1 VTEPLPGPGGS
12 PAIDLPD
19 AGFLPVPDAGPE
31 GSPRSPML
39 RTDRVAGI
47 LLVLLGAV
55 VALEART
62 FRVAFLTDPLGPRA
76 LPLLVAGLLAL
87 CGLVLIRRPGPEPA
101 WPRSAGLL
109 RGAAGAG
116 VFLLY
121 SLLMQPLG
129 FGASTAAAVAGLGLL
144 FGGPPRRVLVVGLV
158 TTALLWFLFVPLL
171 GIPLPM
177 GWLFT
182 GGRG

>member
-1 VTEPLPGPGGS
+1 MTDPVPGPGGS

-19 AGFLPVPDAGPE
+19 AGFRSQPDRGMEAHP
-31 GSPRSPML
+31 PFRLL

-47 LLVLLGAV
+47 LLLLLGGS

-76 LPLLVAGLLAL
+76 LPLLVAGLLGA
-87 CGLVLIRRPGPEPA
+87 CGLVLLRRPGPEPA
-101 WPRSAGLL
+101 WPRAQGLL
-109 RGAAGAG
+109 RGSAGAG
-116 VFLLY
+116 VFLVY

-129 FGASTAAAVAGLGLL
+129 FGASTVGAVAGLGIL
-144 FGGPPRRVLVVGLV
+144 FGGPPRRVLVTGIV
-158 TTALLWFLFVPLL
+158 TTVLLWLLFVPLL
-171 GIPLPM
+171 GIPLPT

>member
-1 VTEPLPGPGGS
+1 MTDPPSGTGGS

-19 AGFLPVPDAGPE
+19 AGFLPEPDAGPE
-31 GSPRSPML
+31 GSHRSRVL
-39 RTDRVAGI
+39 RTDRVAGM
-47 LLVLLGAV
+47 LLILLGAV

-76 LPLLVAGLLAL
+76 LPLLVAGLLVV
-87 CGLVLIRRPGPEPA
+87 CGLVLLRRPGPEPA
-101 WPRSAGLL
+101 WPRAAGLI
-109 RGAAGAG
+109 RGTAGAA

-121 SLLMQPLG
+121 GLLMQPLG
-129 FGASTAAAVAGLGLL
+129 FGASTVAAVAGLGLL
-144 FGGPPRRVLVVGLV
+144 FGGPPRKVLLTGVV
-158 TTALLWFLFVPLL
+158 TTLLLWLLFVPLL
-171 GIPLPM
+171 GIPLPI

>member
-1 VTEPLPGPGGS
+1 MPECGPRAPPIPDAPHPGG
-12 PAIDLPD
+12 
-19 AGFLPVPDAGPE
+19 
-31 GSPRSPML
+31 
-39 RTDRVAGI
+39 GI
-47 LLVLLGAV
+47 LLPSSWERVWRC
-55 VALEART
+55 EARPSGC
-62 FRVAFLTDPLGPRA
+62 LSSPIPLGPA
-76 LPLLVAGLLAL
+76 LSPPGADSCPLR
-87 CGLVLIRRPGPEPA
+87 LVLIRRPSRALCPLP
-101 WPRSAGLL
+101 GLL

>member
-1 VTEPLPGPGGS
+1 MTEPLPGPGGS

-19 AGFLPVPDAGPE
+19 AGFLPVPEE
-31 GSPRSPML
+31 GSGVPPTPGRP

-47 LLVLLGAV
+47 LLLLLGGS
-55 VALEART
+55 VAIEART

-76 LPLLVAGLLAL
+76 LPLLVAGLLAA
-87 CGLVLIRRPGPEPA
+87 CGLALLRRPGPEPA
-101 WPRSAGLL
+101 WPRAPGLF

-116 VFLLY
+116 VFLVY

-129 FGASTAAAVAGLGLL
+129 FGPSTVGAVAGLGIL
-144 FGGPPRRVLVVGLV
+144 FGGPPRKVLLTGVV
-158 TTALLWFLFVPLL
+158 TTLLLWLLFVPLL
-171 GIPLPM
+171 GIPLPV

>member
-1 VTEPLPGPGGS
+1 MTEPSTGAGGAPS
-12 PAIDLPD
+12 IDLPD
-19 AGFLPVPDAGPE
+19 AGFLPEPDAGPG

-47 LLVLLGAV
+47 LLLLLGAV

-109 RGAAGAG
+109 RGAAGAA

-129 FGASTAAAVAGLGLL
+129 FGASTVAAVAGLGLL

-158 TTALLWFLFVPLL
+158 TTALLWLLFVPLL